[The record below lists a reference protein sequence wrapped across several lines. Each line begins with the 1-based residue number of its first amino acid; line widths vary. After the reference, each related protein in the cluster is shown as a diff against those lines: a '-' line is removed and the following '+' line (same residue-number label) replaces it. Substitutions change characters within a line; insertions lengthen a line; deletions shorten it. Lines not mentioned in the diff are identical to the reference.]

1 MPRRETS
8 TAVMDRPAPAIP
20 IHPPATPLSPAEAP
34 SRDVDGAVLA
44 AVRDRA
50 RALEAAERL
59 FEKQVAGV
67 TLEPDEGE
75 LLRYL
80 FPSEF
85 DRAREL
91 SRVARLRKFQR
102 QAGTEAERK
111 AARVA
116 RDEAAQKLA
125 GEGSM
130 IREQVEALQ
139 RELVAL
145 ERSAA
150 ETAAV
155 VERQSTA
162 VAALHDPAF
171 LPEPHRSRY
180 EAGRQAW
187 ERDWGI
193 PARSARLHA
202 KALQELAGLDP
213 ADDDAR
219 RRIHD
224 YCQREARTAGI
235 TGSRIL
241 ERPSS
246 PFVQIKN
253 PGNPLQIKITVNG
266 AAWTAHAAELRE
278 KAQALLAEA
287 ERLETAGASA
297 KAAIDG
303 MLVGLIPA

>member
-1 MPRRETS
+1 LARDAGQGLSADEDLLVRSVFDEHQRAQAIMIVGRR
-8 TAVMDRPAPAIP
+8 AK
-20 IHPPATPLSPAEAP
+20 L
-34 SRDVDGAVLA
+34 
-44 AVRDRA
+44 
-50 RALEAAERL
+50 
-59 FEKQVAGV
+59 
-67 TLEPDEGE
+67 
-75 LLRYL
+75 
-80 FPSEF
+80 
-85 DRAREL
+85 
-91 SRVARLRKFQR
+91 QR
-102 QAGTEAERK
+102 QAGTGAER
-111 AARVA
+111 
-116 RDEAAQKLA
+116 DAAQAHRDATAAKLA
-125 GEGSM
+125 NQAPG
-130 IREQVEALQ
+130 IRAEIEQLQ
-139 RELVAL
+139 AELAGL
-145 ERSAA
+145 STDAA
-150 ETAAV
+150 AA
-155 VERQSTA
+155 A
-162 VAALHDPAF
+162 AALDRMTNAVETLQTDPTLLSPSA
-171 LPEPHRSRY
+171 RSRY
-180 EAGRQAW
+180 EHDRQHW
-187 ERDWGI
+187 ERDFGI
-193 PARSARLHA
+193 PSRGARQHA